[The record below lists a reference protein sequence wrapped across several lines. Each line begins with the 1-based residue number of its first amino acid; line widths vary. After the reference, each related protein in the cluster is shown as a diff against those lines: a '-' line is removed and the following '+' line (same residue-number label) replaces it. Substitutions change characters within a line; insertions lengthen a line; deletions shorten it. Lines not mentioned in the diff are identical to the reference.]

1 MHWIEKFRAK
11 NKLSQEEM
19 AKKVRTCKAYQIVE
33 KPGCRTKY
41 EKYQVACSDLLIEI
55 LEHGG
60 ITAPGIAAAITTVCG
75 GTAEQWDSI
84 VHEDYRGTWKP
95 GDRIAFKPRMQAEP
109 FDVMPK
115 IEATIKER
123 PRAERPRAEKPRAE
137 KPKAEKPKAAPKPQ
151 KPAEPEIK
159 RPVVQ
164 IGKDFAEA
172 ARYATPAA
180 AAAAMN
186 VSLRIITVRCDRKV
200 SDETDEFIRY
210 QNTWRYADEWDSMT
224 PEQRMEDMKNA
235 RKRERRSRHENLHE
249 AIPEAGHADQP
260 VGRPR

>member
-19 AKKVRTCKAYQIVE
+19 AKKVRACKAYRIVE
-33 KPGCRTKY
+33 KPGSRTKY
-41 EKYQVACSDLLIEI
+41 EKYPVACSDLLIEI

-109 FDVMPK
+109 FDALPR

-123 PRAERPRAEKPRAE
+123 PRAE
-137 KPKAEKPKAAPKPQ
+137 KAKAAPKPQ
-151 KPAEPEIK
+151 KAAEPEIK

-235 RKRERRSRHENLHE
+235 RKRERRSRYENLHE
-249 AIPEAGHADQP
+249 AIPEGRDADQP
-260 VGRPR
+260 VGRAR

>member
-1 MHWIEKFRAK
+1 MHWIKEFRAK
-11 NKLSQEEM
+11 NKLSQEEL
-19 AKKVRTCKAYQIVE
+19 AKKVPKCKAYRIVE
-33 KPGCRTKY
+33 KSACGTKDKKHPG
-41 EKYQVACSDLLIEI
+41 ACSDLLIEI

-60 ITAPGIAAAITTVCG
+60 ITAPGIAAAITMVCG

-95 GDRIAFKPRMQAEP
+95 GDRIAFRPRMQAEP
-109 FDVMPK
+109 FDALPLPK

-123 PRAERPRAEKPRAE
+123 PRAE
-137 KPKAEKPKAAPKPQ
+137 KPKAKPPKKA
-151 KPAEPEIK
+151 AEPEIK

-235 RKRERRSRHENLHE
+235 RKRERRSRYENLHE
-249 AIPEAGHADQP
+249 AIPEGRDADQP
-260 VGRPR
+260 VGRAR